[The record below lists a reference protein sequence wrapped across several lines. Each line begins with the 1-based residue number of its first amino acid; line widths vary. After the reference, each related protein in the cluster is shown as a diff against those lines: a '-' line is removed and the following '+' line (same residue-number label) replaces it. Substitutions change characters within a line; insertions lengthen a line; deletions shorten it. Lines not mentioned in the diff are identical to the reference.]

1 MTKEIDGVSQREDR
15 EWGLVVMVERTP
27 ASRVNEMDQRAIR
40 IWRGRGGEVVRE
52 GGMGGKTW
60 LGKDKR
66 RKL

>member
-40 IWRGRGGEVVRE
+40 IWRGAR
-52 GGMGGKTW
+52 W
-60 LGKDKR
+60 
-66 RKL
+66 